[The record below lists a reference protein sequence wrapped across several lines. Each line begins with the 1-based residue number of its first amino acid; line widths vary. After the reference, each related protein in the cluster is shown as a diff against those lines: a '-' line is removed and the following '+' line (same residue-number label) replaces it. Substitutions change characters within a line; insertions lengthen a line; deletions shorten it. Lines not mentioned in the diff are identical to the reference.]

1 MSSIAASTQIDAPEP
16 FSQGDEKARQI
27 LEGAKQVF
35 LAEGFD
41 GASVNDIARAARV
54 SKGTIYSHFESK
66 EALFEALIRAE
77 RRQQAEQV
85 CQLDEADPDLAAVM
99 FNFGRSLLTMMV
111 RPDVIAL
118 MRTVMAVAQK
128 FPRIGRAFYEAGP
141 KYGLDRLAVYLKTLS
156 DAGKLET
163 PDPRMAASH
172 FLQLCL
178 ADIFKQKMFCAID
191 EMSAAE
197 IDETIKAAVDVF
209 MKAYGPRQ

>member
-99 FNFGRSLLTMMV
+99 FNFGRSLLTMVV

-141 KYGLDRLAVYLKTLS
+141 KYGLDRLAVYLTTLS

-191 EMSAAE
+191 DVSAAE
-197 IDETIKAAVDVF
+197 IDETITAAVDVF
-209 MKAYGPRQ
+209 MKAY